1 MPRVIPVQLIVA
13 FIAFLACSC
22 RAERAQK
29 PVDIRDF
36 RSGAVLRDTLQR
48 LVPRGTPVSRAQTLM
63 EESGFQCGQRAGI
76 VVDRVGG
83 KLGSGP
89 PYLECWNSNRIFP
102 GFQHRDWT
110 VVYRY
115 DSAGVADVIAGYII
129 QP

>member
-13 FIAFLACSC
+13 FFAFLACGC
-22 RAERAQK
+22 RAERAPK

-36 RSGAVLRDTLQR
+36 DSGAALRDTLQR
-48 LVPRGTPVSRAQTLM
+48 LAPRGTLVSRAETLM

-76 VVDRVGG
+76 VTDPVAG
-83 KLGSGP
+83 KLRSGP
-89 PYLECWNSNRIFP
+89 PHLECWNSNRIFP
-102 GFQHRDWT
+102 GWQHRDWT

-115 DSAGVADVIAGYII
+115 DNAGVTDVIAGYII